1 MNRIDQIFQQRRDAG
16 RRALMPF
23 LTAGDPDL
31 ATTAKLLPAV
41 ENAGGSI
48 VELGIPFSD
57 PIADGPIIQASM
69 AYALDQQVTARQVL
83 EMVAQVRASLSIG
96 LVAMVSYSI
105 VHRMCPRTFIADAAE
120 AGIDGLIIPDLPLE
134 ESEPVRNAAAEAG
147 ITCSFLVSPTTPIDR
162 ARALATASSGFVYLL
177 ARAGITGEQR
187 RLPEDLPLRIEQI
200 RKVTDLPIAVGFGIA
215 TAEHVNQVVQIA
227 DAAIVGSAIVRRIA
241 EHRDQDAGVVVEH
254 VERFVGE
261 LAGGLSAAAGGN

>member
-1 MNRIDQIFQQRRDAG
+1 MDRINQIFQQRRDAG
-16 RRALMPF
+16 QRTLMPF

-31 ATTAKLLPAV
+31 ETTAKLLPAI
-41 ENAGGSI
+41 ERAGGSI

-69 AYALDQQVTARQVL
+69 AHALDQHVTARQVL
-83 EMVAQVRASLSIG
+83 EMVAKARDGLSIG

-120 AGIDGLIIPDLPLE
+120 AGIDCLIIPDLTLE
-134 ESEPVRNAAAEAG
+134 ESEAARSAAAEAG
-147 ITCSFLVSPTTPIDR
+147 VTCSFLVSPTTPIER
-162 ARALATASSGFVYLL
+162 ARMLAKASSGFVYLL

-187 RLPEDLPLRIEQI
+187 SLPEDLPLRIDQI

-215 TAEHVNQVVQIA
+215 TAEHVRQVVQVA

-241 EHRDQDAGVVVEH
+241 AHRDEDADTIVEH
-254 VERFVGE
+254 VGQFVGE
-261 LAGGLSAAAGGN
+261 LAGGLS